1 MANNSPI
8 TLVGNIARDPEMTKT
23 PGGHSKLS
31 FAVATEHR
39 YKQGDEWESKP
50 SFINVVLWR
59 QTAEQAEK
67 TLVKGM
73 GVIVVGRLEQRS
85 WETSEGDKRSFIE
98 VVAES
103 IAINVWAVDSVT
115 RRERTG
121 SGAAQ
126 PTTPATA
133 PPAEAPW

>member
-8 TLVGNIARDPEMTKT
+8 TLVGNIARDPEMTQT

-39 YKQGDEWESKP
+39 YKQGDEWVSQP
-50 SFINVVLWR
+50 SFFNVVLWR

-73 GVIVVGRLEQRS
+73 GVIVTGRMDQRS
-85 WETSEGDKRSFIE
+85 WETTEGDKRSFIE
-98 VVAES
+98 VVADS
-103 IAINVWAVDSVT
+103 IAINVWSVDSVT
-115 RRERTG
+115 RRQK
-121 SGAAQ
+121 A
-126 PTTPATA
+126 ATA
-133 PPAEAPW
+133 ATAATEAPADAPW

>member
-1 MANNSPI
+1 
-8 TLVGNIARDPEMTKT
+8 MTKT